1 MNRFLVLFGIMLVI
15 SIGMIATATM
25 QADFSLLDSKATPLW
40 LAAVAVAAYVA
51 WRIDGVLKRRERRQ
65 DASVSGGRSF
75 LKAKVSPAQSA
86 RASRVAAR
94 RKKLIA
100 EGKLEA
106 EPEPEAKP
114 EAENEAPFTRVSQ
127 AAPIKDR
134 MAARAERVRQAKEQG
149 KL

>member
-25 QADFSLLDSKATPLW
+25 QADFSLMDSKSTPLW

-65 DASVSGGRSF
+65 DASVGEGRSF
-75 LKAKVSPAQSA
+75 LKSKVSPAQSA
-86 RASRVAAR
+86 RAARVAAR

-100 EGKLEA
+100 EGKMEA
-106 EPEPEAKP
+106 EPEPVAEPESDEA
-114 EAENEAPFTRVSQ
+114 ASTRVSP

>member
-25 QADFSLLDSKATPLW
+25 QADFSLMDSKSTPLW

-65 DASVSGGRSF
+65 DASVGERRF
-75 LKAKVSPAQSA
+75 LKSKVSPAQSA
-86 RASRVAAR
+86 RAARVAAR

-100 EGKLEA
+100 EGKMEA
-106 EPEPEAKP
+106 EPEPVAEPESDEA
-114 EAENEAPFTRVSQ
+114 ASTRVSQ